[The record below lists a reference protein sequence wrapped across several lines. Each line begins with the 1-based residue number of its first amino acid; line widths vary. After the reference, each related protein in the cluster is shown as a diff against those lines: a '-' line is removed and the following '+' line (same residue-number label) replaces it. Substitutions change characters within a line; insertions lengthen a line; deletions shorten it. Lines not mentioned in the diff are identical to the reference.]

1 MSQTKPYP
9 LPITGVDVL
18 SSETALIKGAVRS
31 AVNVD
36 IGRAGRFK
44 RRAGYTRRMATPG
57 MHSLYYAAQKGWT
70 LVARDAELFQ
80 LDINT
85 YAMTSLATLNSPD
98 KLEYTEYNGNLYFAN
113 KTTLGWVP
121 SDSTLARPVG
131 VPVPTTPTLT
141 EASGGLT
148 PGKYGV
154 AITFVDDR
162 GEEGGATELQVIDLP
177 GGGGIRLANLPQRMG
192 WAISVYI
199 TSADGDVLRWAAEL
213 PAVFP
218 SYVVAE
224 TAQGGELET
233 RFLVPLPPGDIVR
246 WHNGRLF
253 TAKNGALRF
262 SEALRPH
269 LHDPAHGIIPF
280 SGHIAFVESVSDGLY
295 VGDSRGVWFLSGTD
309 PTKFE
314 QRRVSTC
321 RAVAHSSIMVPPE
334 HFPPKQVPAEA
345 PVAVWLSTSG
355 YVVGVSG
362 GTTVELQPDRLKVP
376 SGLAGRSAFLLR
388 EGRKQVVTPVNSTS
402 TATFGTAVD
411 SVIA

>member
-9 LPITGVDVL
+9 LPITGVDTL
-18 SSETALIKGAVRS
+18 SSETALVKGAVRS

-44 RRAGYTRRMATPG
+44 RRAGYTRRVAHPG
-57 MHSLYYAAQKGWT
+57 MHSLFYAAQKGWT
-70 LVARDAELFQ
+70 LVARDSALYQ
-80 LDINT
+80 LDIST
-85 YAMTSLATLNSPD
+85 YSLTPLAALSSPD
-98 KLEYTEYNGNLYFAN
+98 KLEYTEYNGNLYFSN
-113 KTTLGWVP
+113 KTTIGWVP
-121 SDSTLARPVG
+121 SDSTMARPVG
-131 VPVPTTPTLT
+131 VPVPTTPTLS
-141 EASGGLT
+141 AAAGGLT

-177 GGGGIRLANLPQRMG
+177 DGGGIRLANLPQRLG
-192 WAISVYI
+192 WTIFVYI

-218 SYVVAE
+218 TYVVAE
-224 TAQGGELET
+224 TAQGGELDT
-233 RFLVPLPPGDIVR
+233 QFLVPLPPGDIVR

-269 LHDPAHGIIPF
+269 LHNPAHNVIPF

-321 RAVAHSSIMVPPE
+321 RAVARSSIMVPPE

-355 YVVGVSG
+355 YVVGMSG

-376 SGLAGRSAFLLR
+376 SGLTGRSAFLLR

>member
-9 LPITGVDVL
+9 LPIAGVDVL
-18 SSETALIKGAVRS
+18 SSETALVGGAVRS

-36 IGRAGRFK
+36 IDRAGRFK
-44 RRAGYTRRMATPG
+44 RRAGYTRRVAAPG

-70 LVARDAELFQ
+70 LVARDAELFR
-80 LDINT
+80 LNT
-85 YAMTSLATLNSPD
+85 STYELTSLATLNSAD

-121 SDSTLARPVG
+121 SDSTVARSVG
-131 VPVPTTPTLT
+131 VPVPTTPTLSP
-141 EASGGLT
+141 ADGGLT

-177 GGGGIRLANLPQRMG
+177 KGGGIRLSNLPQRMG
-192 WAISVYI
+192 WTIFVYI
-199 TSADGDVLRWAAEL
+199 TSADGDVLRRAAAL

-224 TAQGGELET
+224 TAQGGVLNT

-253 TAKNGALRF
+253 TAKNGALYF

-269 LHDPAHGIIPF
+269 LHDPAHGVIPF
-280 SGHIAFVESVSDGLY
+280 SGHIDFVESVGDGLY

-314 QRRVSTC
+314 QRRVSTY
-321 RAVAHSSIMVPPE
+321 RAVARSSIMVPSE

-345 PVAVWLSTSG
+345 PVAVWLSTYG
-355 YVVGVSG
+355 YVVGMPG
-362 GTTVELQPDRLKVP
+362 GMTVELQPDRLKVP
-376 SGLAGRSAFLLR
+376 SGLTGRSAFLLR
-388 EGRKQVVTPVNSTS
+388 EGRKQVITPVNSTS
-402 TATFGTAVD
+402 TVAFGTAVD
-411 SVIA
+411 SVIG